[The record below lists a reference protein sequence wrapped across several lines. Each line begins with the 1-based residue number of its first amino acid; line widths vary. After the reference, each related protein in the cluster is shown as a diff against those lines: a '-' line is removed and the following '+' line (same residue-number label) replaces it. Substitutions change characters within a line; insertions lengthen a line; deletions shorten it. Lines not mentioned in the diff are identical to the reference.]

1 MNGPN
6 AGLYALNVTVADG
19 WRARYYVGN
28 QFYAFSFDPEGN
40 AVSRQNSADTLYNA
54 YATSTFEAYGSR
66 GGDFSTASGSHPASH
81 QDPVRFGGQYGYY
94 SDFGTGLYLLTHRY
108 YDAGAGRFLNRD
120 PIGYKGGIN
129 LYGFAG
135 NNPINESDPSGY
147 NPLSRFL
154 GREASALGR
163 TLHKGGQLVMDF
175 LEEGAVDQAKYGNLS
190 PAIPEPPI
198 IAGSPDSRAAQ
209 EENAEVGRTQKL
221 PKGGTYILRDP
232 VNGKVMRTGMATSFV
247 KRKSDH
253 KKEYPGLVFEVD
265 KRSSSKDARRG
276 REQIIHDL
284 HKPPYNKQNPIKEKN
299 YTPEEYKRMMD
310 AGRKL

>member
-1 MNGPN
+1 MPPFGFTLTG
-6 AGLYALNVTVADG
+6 AT
-19 WRARYYVGN
+19 GN
-28 QFYAFSFDPEGN
+28 ELHFQNYDSQPGSPGTAYTFDPQGSL
-40 AVSRQNSADTLYNA
+40 AQPVTLYLPGQPPFAKVRSSSAYDAFGWNSTFTAGAADTY
-54 YATSTFEAYGSR
+54 
-66 GGDFSTASGSHPASH
+66 
-81 QDPVRFGGQYGYY
+81 DPVGFGGQHGYY
-94 SDFGTGLYLLTHRY
+94 RDYSGLYLLTHRY

-135 NNPINESDPSGY
+135 NNPVNESDPSGY

-163 TLHKGGQLVMDF
+163 TLHKGGQLVMEF

-232 VNGKVMRTGMATSFV
+232 VNGKVMRTGMATSLV

-253 KKEYPGLVFEVD
+253 KAQYPGLVFEVD

-284 HKPPYNKQNPIKEKN
+284 HKPPYNEQNPIKEKN
-299 YTPEEYKRMMD
+299 YTPEEYRRVMD